1 MSCNFII
8 VSGIICRTIFLLQN
22 FIFIPLDIFENIT
35 HNKNISNRLE
45 AWLTFFSADSPEKV
59 IELIKQY
66 PDFKAMYE
74 HVYYICLNVER
85 VMDMFSE
92 ELRILDRNTVDYMV
106 DQMQNRIDEQK
117 KEIEAQQQEIARLKE
132 LLAAKGK

>member
-1 MSCNFII
+1 
-8 VSGIICRTIFLLQN
+8 
-22 FIFIPLDIFENIT
+22 
-35 HNKNISNRLE
+35 
-45 AWLTFFSADSPEKV
+45 
-59 IELIKQY
+59 
-66 PDFKAMYE
+66 MYE

>member
-1 MSCNFII
+1 MADN
-8 VSGIICRTIFLLQN
+8 
-22 FIFIPLDIFENIT
+22 
-35 HNKNISNRLE
+35 
-45 AWLTFFSADSPEKV
+45 FFSADSPEKV